1 MRHASQDDG
10 ASASVPSMHSR
21 HLVALAL
28 LAACKGSPSG
38 SLSGDLGA
46 AEGGPRSD
54 AAVDGDGGQTDG
66 LDGAAPGTEAGDGG
80 SLDGSDVDEADG
92 GERPEQDGGA
102 APAAQ
107 DAEAADAGA
116 LDAET
121 VDAGALD
128 AEVADAGALDAEV
141 ADAGALDAGEPS
153 DAGTSL
159 VDFEAV
165 SETAMGNSAGV
176 VPPAASRLS
185 VLATPSTS
193 LRFSSGAAYVAV
205 VALGQGHATSGTRGI
220 GGVGTSGAL
229 DYSAAIE
236 VRFFTPAGAPATT
249 DLVSIRGD
257 TRPAGGT
264 ATMTA
269 FGVDGQALATA
280 TRTDASGGLTL
291 EVRSAGIHYVRIS
304 ESQPNIAFDDLRYG
318 PISAP

>member
-1 MRHASQDDG
+1 MN
-10 ASASVPSMHSR
+10 SR
-21 HLVALAL
+21 LLVAVAL
-28 LAACKGSPSG
+28 LAACNGSPSG
-38 SLSGDLGA
+38 ALSGGLGA
-46 AEGGPRSD
+46 GEGGPRSD
-54 AAVDGDGGQTDG
+54 AAVDDDSGEPDG
-66 LDGAAPGTEAGDGG
+66 LDGAASDTEGGDSG
-80 SLDGSDVDEADG
+80 SLDGGEVDE
-92 GERPEQDGGA
+92 
-102 APAAQ
+102 
-107 DAEAADAGA
+107 
-116 LDAET
+116 T
-121 VDAGALD
+121 DAGALD

-141 ADAGALDAGEPS
+141 ADAGALDAEVADAGALDAEVA

-185 VLATPSTS
+185 VLAMPTTS

-205 VALGQGHATSGTRGI
+205 VALGQGHATSGARGI

-229 DYSAAIE
+229 DYSAPIE
-236 VRFFTPAGAPATT
+236 VRFFTPEGAAATT

-269 FGVDGQALATA
+269 FGVDGQALATVA
-280 TRTDASGGLTL
+280 RPDASGGLTL
-291 EVRSAGIHYVRIS
+291 EVRSAGIHSVRIT

-318 PISAP
+318 PISTP